1 MTGNH
6 FCLHKNQARLETI
19 YETIKMQGTT
29 NNNDGSKRTSPIYD
43 NVGNTKDSLT
53 YVNINKVYMRY
64 TF

>member
-6 FCLHKNQARLETI
+6 FCLHKNQARL
-19 YETIKMQGTT
+19 ETIKMQGTT